1 MIRATVFPHS
11 ASATMHDEKVNHNSF
26 DKFRSFGYA
35 RFMNWRMN
43 HHHHHTLSDEG
54 RMVV

>member
-1 MIRATVFPHS
+1 MMHATSFNRPVIALPHGQKF
-11 ASATMHDEKVNHNSF
+11 HHKSF

-43 HHHHHTLSDEG
+43 HHHHHTLSDEC
-54 RMVV
+54 RTMV